1 MNGDARLPM
10 ACQRVDEDLASLA
23 LGTLAGRE
31 RARVLEHLKGCVRCA
46 AEVESLSRAGD
57 ALLALAPES
66 EPPVGF
72 ELRLMERLREE
83 TRPSIEP
90 RSRRRAVLAVAA
102 VLIATLGFG
111 VEALVHAAT
120 TSPTSSAN
128 PRPLSARLTANGK
141 VLGEV
146 FLTNGSPSWLS
157 MTVDEGSV
165 GGRVR
170 CQVVLTS
177 GAVKTVG
184 TYLLTTGYGAWSM
197 RVDAPANQVRVARL
211 VNSHGVVV
219 ARATLPV

>member
-1 MNGDARLPM
+1 M
-10 ACQRVDEDLASLA
+10 ACQRVDEDLASFA

-46 AEVESLSRAGD
+46 VEVESLSRAGD

-83 TRPSIEP
+83 TRSLNKP
-90 RSRRRAVLAVAA
+90 RGRRRAVLAVAA
-102 VLIATLGFG
+102 VLIAALGFG
-111 VEALVHAAT
+111 AEALVHAAT
-120 TSPTSSAN
+120 TSPTPSAN
-128 PRPLSARLTANGK
+128 PRPLSARLTANGR

-157 MTVDEGSV
+157 MTVDGGSV

-170 CQVVLTS
+170 CQIVLTS
-177 GAVKTVG
+177 GAVQTVG

-197 RVDAPANQVRVARL
+197 RVDAPANQVRTARL
-211 VNSHGVVV
+211 VDSHGVVV
-219 ARATLPV
+219 ARATLPA